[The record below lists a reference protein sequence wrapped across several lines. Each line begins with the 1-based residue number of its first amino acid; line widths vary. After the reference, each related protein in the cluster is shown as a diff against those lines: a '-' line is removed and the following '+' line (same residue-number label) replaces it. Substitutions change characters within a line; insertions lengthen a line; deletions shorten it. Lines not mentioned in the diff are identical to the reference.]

1 MVVVPFL
8 VVSVAYMVE
17 SHRFGDLD
25 IRSVGIAVEP
35 LAVRTD
41 IEIAAREPVLL
52 QLDLPSSAHVHEVF
66 KLAGWKDQLKRSPVR
81 LTDCNRSFDGML
93 HGLNPQATG
102 GTPTCG
108 CVQPTQ
114 QTAAVTFLIASSN
127 RCGKCITSPARLPKR
142 GLPE

>member
-17 SHRFGDLD
+17 SQSFGDLD

-41 IEIAAREPVLL
+41 VEIAPREPVLV

-66 KLAGWKDQLKRSPVR
+66 KLASRK
-81 LTDCNRSFDGML
+81 
-93 HGLNPQATG
+93 
-102 GTPTCG
+102 
-108 CVQPTQ
+108 
-114 QTAAVTFLIASSN
+114 
-127 RCGKCITSPARLPKR
+127 
-142 GLPE
+142 E